1 MTVSSTASNFVISVV
16 PSLEQRAL
24 GSLWTL
30 EAQAMQVAKLLD
42 AYKFVATW
50 GIPTKD
56 FLSVTPSAGNELA
69 LLPDGQD
76 QQEMARAKFVEWLG
90 SERSLAASH
99 EVQVASIVAEP
110 NVAQRH
116 ADLLVKKGI
125 SVVMTCGDNGG
136 RAEVSAHSIRWGLW
150 KLQPTSVI
158 RNGATWFP
166 LRAGHSSARHVFG
179 PLADQATIHLQ
190 IELTG
195 RDTCRAVNN
204 VLLKAANLIAMNKL
218 VHKSLSSLAD
228 ELTLGRKARSTESIL
243 RRAA

>member
-136 RAEVSAHSIRWGLW
+136 RADGSGSWWWGC
-150 KLQPTSVI
+150 
-158 RNGATWFP
+158 RGGGGAG
-166 LRAGHSSARHVFG
+166 RAAR
-179 PLADQATIHLQ
+179 
-190 IELTG
+190 
-195 RDTCRAVNN
+195 R
-204 VLLKAANLIAMNKL
+204 
-218 VHKSLSSLAD
+218 
-228 ELTLGRKARSTESIL
+228 ARSRAAGAL
-243 RRAA
+243 RRRRGAAG